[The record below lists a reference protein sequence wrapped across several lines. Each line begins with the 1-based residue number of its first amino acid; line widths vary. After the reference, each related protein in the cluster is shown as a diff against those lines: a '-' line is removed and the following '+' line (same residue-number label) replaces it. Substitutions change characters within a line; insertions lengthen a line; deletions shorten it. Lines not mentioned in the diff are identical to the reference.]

1 MSAETS
7 RSTIRKITYTILIM
21 IFFLAVLFAIYM
33 ESPLAKVKQI
43 AIIGSGNIESTVL
56 IRDSEI
62 VVGQNLYQMPILSIE
77 NRLLTD
83 FPMLDRVNI
92 KRNFMEQKVIIDV
105 KERKLAGLLEADGSF
120 YTILADGTVLQ
131 KDTTG
136 TGIQGPIIST
146 TAPLSISL
154 GSKVTDPGLLALC
167 AQLPEVPQSERAS
180 LSELHVQTLDSQEEI
195 VAFTRDGFELF
206 IPLHQLVHALH
217 LYQAIHAKLIAMGVA
232 PGIIDFISSGQGV
245 YQPYPKAGGN

>member
-33 ESPLAKVKQI
+33 ESPLARVKQI

-56 IRDSEI
+56 IRDSGI
-62 VVGQNLYQMPILSIE
+62 IVGQNLYQLPILSIE

-146 TAPLSISL
+146 TAPQSISL
-154 GSKVTDPGLLALC
+154 GVK
-167 AQLPEVPQSERAS
+167 
-180 LSELHVQTLDSQEEI
+180 
-195 VAFTRDGFELF
+195 
-206 IPLHQLVHALH
+206 
-217 LYQAIHAKLIAMGVA
+217 
-232 PGIIDFISSGQGV
+232 
-245 YQPYPKAGGN
+245 